1 MRKIVLLVLA
11 LLLAAAPA
19 YATNWSLTL
28 NSPNKTAAPGATTTF
43 DGTITNSTGVALPID
58 ANLGFV
64 LSPETD
70 LFTIDFAPAF
80 LALNLVLPP
89 AGYTGP
95 IFTISWSTGVLPG
108 TLGQGDIQLSTGDPA
123 DPLVLNASY
132 SLRVPGVGSFCKEAT
147 PFTAARVSIAADDSL
162 GVPVIAYNVA
172 GEGSIRYAKVVN
184 HSWVPEL
191 VTTGVGASAAPS
203 LAFDGGRKPHIA
215 YYKTPTAD
223 LAFSEKTGAAWSTT
237 TIDATGDVGGSPSL
251 AIDAALGMH
260 ISYYDATNLDLKY
273 AYRPYAGAWATAI
286 VDAGGSVGKH
296 SSVAVD
302 ELGNPYI
309 AYYDETNGDLK
320 LARKVSGSWV
330 TEVVDAAGTTGT
342 NTSIEVQ
349 GSVISI
355 AYRDETTGA
364 HALRLATG
372 TPGSW
377 TKELV
382 DNAGDPGLSNSL
394 ELDAFGQPRIAYLNA
409 SGNVARYA
417 AKTNGVGWE
426 FGNIDTPAITFLSMA
441 MRETGD
447 PLVVFGLSGSA
458 VRYASFST
466 CTTVDVAEGS
476 IARPLLTLEENH
488 PNPFAPRTTIAFT
501 LGRRASVEVRVFDV
515 SGRVVAKPFDS
526 EVDAGRHQIIWDGTN
541 AEGVRLPSGVY
552 LYEVRTEGAD
562 RRGRMVMLR

>member
-11 LLLAAAPA
+11 LVLAVAPA
-19 YATNWSLTL
+19 HAANWSLTL
-28 NSPNKTAAPGATTTF
+28 NSPNKTAAPGVTTTF
-43 DGTITNSTGVALPID
+43 DGVITNSTGVALPID
-58 ANLGFV
+58 ANIGFV

-70 LFTIDFAPAF
+70 LFTIDFAPGF
-80 LALNLVLPP
+80 LALNLVVPP
-89 AGYTGP
+89 SGYSGP

-108 TLGQGDIQLSTGDPA
+108 TLGQGDIQISAGDPA
-123 DPLVLNASY
+123 DPLVLDATY

-147 PFTAARVSIAADDSL
+147 PFIAARASIAADDSL
-162 GVPVIAYNVA
+162 GTPVMAYNVA
-172 GEGSIRYAKVVN
+172 GEGSIRFARIVN

-203 LAFDGGRKPHIA
+203 LAFDGGRKAHIA
-215 YYKTPTAD
+215 YYKTTAGD
-223 LAFSEKTGAAWSTT
+223 LGFSEKTGASWSTT

-260 ISYYDATNLDLKY
+260 ISYYDATNLDLKH

-286 VDAGGSVGKH
+286 VDAGGAVGKH
-296 SSVAVD
+296 SSMAVD

-342 NTSIEVQ
+342 NTSLEAQ
-349 GSVISI
+349 GGVIAIS
-355 AYRDETTGA
+355 YRDETTGA

-372 TPGSW
+372 TPGNW

-382 DNAGDPGLSNSL
+382 DNAGDPGLSSSL
-394 ELDAFGQPRIAYLNA
+394 ELDSFGQPRIAYLNA
-409 SGNVARYA
+409 NGSVARYA

-426 FGNIDTPAITFLSMA
+426 FGSIDTPAITFLSMA

-458 VRYASFST
+458 VRYASFGT
-466 CTTVDVAEGS
+466 CTTVDVAEEMG
-476 IARPLLTLEENH
+476 ARPLLSLSENR

-501 LGRRASVEVRVFDV
+501 LGRRASVAVRIFDV
-515 SGRVVAKPFDS
+515 SGRVVAKPFDA
-526 EVDAGRHQIIWDGTN
+526 EVDAGLHQLVWDGTN
-541 AEGVRLPSGVY
+541 ADGVRLPSGVY
-552 LYEVRTEGAD
+552 LYEVRTDGAS